1 MPNKL
6 NSMKAKHYILA
17 IFAALVLVGCYND
30 DKLWDAVNEQE
41 QRIEALESWQKVANN
56 NIEALQ
62 TLVSGKHYITE
73 ITPVT
78 LEGKTV
84 GYTIAFNDRAPI
96 TIYNGEKGEKGE
108 QGDKGE
114 QGEQGVAGSTP
125 VISITQQTDG
135 NWYWTLNGELMKDAN
150 GKSIRA
156 NGEDGKDGDDGKP
169 GEDGKD
175 GQNAPTPVLKTGKA
189 LDLAGVSG
197 TWTAD
202 AIYLNVDG
210 GTTWTQVSGRN
221 GTNGVDGDA
230 FFSSIDTTHEDYV
243 TFTLAEGGG
252 KISVPRYKD
261 LALSFSYTPAGGTET
276 TIDPVHDILAVS
288 TAKDLVIKYDVS
300 SDGIEKVNVRVSA
313 FLLSEETGKMTVS
326 VDRDAKSI
334 TLRTTT
340 DGLGIIPLLITA
352 TDNAGHSCTY
362 ELTLRTPYS
371 GGDGT
376 EANPYKISSADELAS
391 LSELVNGGQNYEGK
405 YFKLTEDIDL
415 KGREWKPIGKEY
427 GDGSFSGSFDGGG
440 HSISNM
446 NVNDIDNG
454 GLFGTVKKASVI
466 QNIRLLSPTVN
477 ARQFGGALIGWC
489 ENVELIKNCYAENII
504 CSVDAKDTIMNAA
517 GGLVGMAAKLVKM
530 ENCHVKNAKVTGLK
544 DVGGLLGSASS
555 NPGKAIQINKC
566 SATECT
572 IIASGKWG
580 HGGLIGTQYAGA
592 LTLEGCYTTGTID
605 SGTKGDNSQNENNI
619 AAGALIGQGRGH
631 SHMDY
636 PDYLVTMVGCYSTI
650 VIQSDAPEEK
660 YSLRG
665 VTEPNIFRYQWEF
678 SNCYYITSHTGQT
691 PTAGITYQPV
701 MDGNM
706 IQAMNAELKEEIYK
720 TDGTYK

>member
-1 MPNKL
+1 MPYKP

-202 AIYLNVDG
+202 AIYLSVDG

-221 GTNGVDGDA
+221 GTDGVDGDA
-230 FFSSIDTTHEDYV
+230 FFSGIDYTTHKDYV
-243 TFTLAEGGG
+243 IFTLAEGGN
-252 KISVPRYKD
+252 KINVPRYKA

-300 SDGIEKVNVRVSA
+300 SDGIEKMNVRVSA
-313 FLLSEETGKMTVS
+313 FLPSTATGTVS
-326 VDRDAKSI
+326 VDRDAKSVTI
-334 TLRTTT
+334 RPIN
-340 DGLGIIPLLITA
+340 DGLGVIPLLITV

-362 ELTLRTPYS
+362 ELTLQTPYM
-371 GGDGT
+371 GGKGT
-376 EANPYKISSADELAS
+376 ETNPYKISSADELAN
-391 LSELVNGGQNYEGK
+391 LSEQVYAGNTYAGVYFLLTNDLNLEG
-405 YFKLTEDIDL
+405 
-415 KGREWKPIGKEY
+415 RNWRPIGKKDKE
-427 GDGSFSGSFDGGG
+427 FSGSFDGGR
-440 HSISNM
+440 HSISNLF
-446 NVNDIDNG
+446 VDTKEYG
-454 GLFGTVKKASVI
+454 GLFGRVVGSAAALK
-466 QNIRLLSPTVN
+466 NITLLSPRVEVEE
-477 ARQFGGALIGWC
+477 AYCGALVARC
-489 ENVELIKNCYAENII
+489 EEIALIENCSAKDII
-504 CSVDAKDTIMNAA
+504 CRADSTV
-517 GGLVGMAAKLVKM
+517 GGLVGFFYKTPEMR
-530 ENCHVKNAKVTGLK
+530 NCHVENVEVTGYNHM
-544 DVGGLLGSASS
+544 GGLLGIVYSY
-555 NPGKAIQINKC
+555 PGNSQIYKC
-566 SATECT
+566 SATDCNIT
-572 IIASGKWG
+572 CNGSWG
-580 HGGLIGTQYAGA
+580 HGGLVGSSFAGTV
-592 LTLEGCYTTGTID
+592 TLKGCYTTGKIY
-605 SGTKGDNSQNENNI
+605 SSKNGAGDI
-619 AAGALIGQGRGH
+619 AVGALLGQERAHDIALVDMIGSYSKMIIESADTPNDAH
-631 SHMDY
+631 SLMGSGWRQQKFAD
-636 PDYLVTMVGCYSTI
+636 
-650 VIQSDAPEEK
+650 
-660 YSLRG
+660 
-665 VTEPNIFRYQWEF
+665 
-678 SNCYYITSHTGQT
+678 CYYITPHTGQT
-691 PTAGITYQPV
+691 PRAGITYQSEITPK
-701 MDGNM
+701 M
-706 IQAMNAELKEEIYK
+706 IEAMNTALGDDIYK
-720 TDGTYK
+720 TDGTFQ